1 MCVKYIYKVVFA
13 IVLCKYISFS
23 SKKEVSQAVFCL
35 APEQRAAKTAQLTSL
50 PFYCRCLTVSG
61 QPTMPCTPSVP
72 RMAEATATIIFNTVL
87 QFIFVILLIL
97 SYYFIVLIGF

>member
-35 APEQRAAKTAQLTSL
+35 APEQRAAKTARLTSL
-50 PFYCRCLTVSG
+50 SVYCRCTIIG
-61 QPTMPCTPSVP
+61 AHPTMPCTPSVP
-72 RMAEATATIIFNTVL
+72 RMAEATATMIFSIVL

-97 SYYFIVLIGF
+97 SYYVIVFVC

>member
-1 MCVKYIYKVVFA
+1 MCVMYIYKVVFA
-13 IVLCKYISFS
+13 IVLCKYISFLFKKRS
-23 SKKEVSQAVFCL
+23 AELFFGLLRTTGSK
-35 APEQRAAKTAQLTSL
+35 KTAQLTSS

-61 QPTMPCTPSVP
+61 QPAMPCTPSVP

-97 SYYFIVLIGF
+97 SYYVIVFVC